1 MSERVLVAMSG
12 GVDSSVAAALLVEQG
27 YEVIGVTM
35 RLSAGGSRCC
45 SLDDVEDARR
55 VADGLGIRF
64 YVADYADAFRREVM
78 EPFADA
84 YLGGRTPIPCV
95 ACNGRFKFHRLL
107 ERARALGA
115 ETVATG
121 HYARIEREAESGQL
135 ALHCGVDPAKDQS
148 YFLFDLG
155 PGQLARARFP
165 VGALTKSEVRD
176 RARALDLG
184 TADKPESQEI
194 CFVPD
199 GDYARVV
206 EELRPGAAPGV
217 GEIVD
222 GDGRVLGRHRGV
234 HHFTVGQ
241 RRGLDLAL
249 GRRLYVQSIDAD
261 RNRVVV
267 AERSA
272 LGSAGA
278 RLVGVHWVAGRPPDA
293 AVRARVRVRYR
304 HPGMDGLVHP
314 LDARGARVEFDDSVE
329 AVSPGQAAVFYDGSR
344 VLGGGWIEE
353 ALS

>member
-27 YEVIGVTM
+27 FDVVGVSM
-35 RLSAGGSRCC
+35 RLSAEGSRCC

-55 VADGLGIRF
+55 VATALGIRF
-64 YVADYADAFRREVM
+64 YVADYTDAFRREVM

-84 YLGGRTPIPCV
+84 YLGGQTPIPCV

-115 ETVATG
+115 ERVATG
-121 HYARIEREAESGQL
+121 HYARIERGGEDAEL
-135 ALHCGVDPAKDQS
+135 ELHCGTDLRKDQS

-155 PGQLARARFP
+155 PDQLSRACFP
-165 VGALTKSEVRD
+165 VGALTKQEVRE
-176 RARALDLG
+176 RARQLG
-184 TADKPESQEI
+184 LRTAEKPESQEI

-206 EELRPGAAPGV
+206 ETLRPGAVPGA
-217 GEIVD
+217 GEILD
-222 GDGRVLGRHRGV
+222 EEGNVLGRHRGV

-241 RRGLDLAL
+241 RRGLELAL
-249 GRRLYVQSIDAD
+249 GRPMYVKRIDAA

-272 LGSAGA
+272 LGAAGA
-278 RLVGVHWVAGRPPDA
+278 RLVGVHWVAGRAPASP
-293 AVRARVRVRYR
+293 VRARVRVRYR
-304 HPGMDGLVHP
+304 HPG
-314 LDARGARVEFDDSVE
+314 AEARVEVLDRQGAHVAFDDPVE
-329 AVSPGQAAVFYDGSR
+329 AVTPGQAAVFYDGSQ
-344 VLGGGWIEE
+344 VLGGGWIAE
-353 ALS
+353 AVS

>member
-1 MSERVLVAMSG
+1 MSERILVAMSG

-55 VADGLGIRF
+55 VAEGLGIRF

-121 HYARIEREAESGQL
+121 HYARIEREPDSGAW
-135 ALHCGVDPAKDQS
+135 ALYCGADPSKDQS

-165 VGALTKSEVRD
+165 VGALTKEEVRD
-176 RARALDLG
+176 RARALGLV

-206 EELRPGAAPGV
+206 EALRPGAAPGE
-217 GEIVD
+217 GDIVD

-249 GRRLYVQSIDAD
+249 GRRVYVQSIDAE

-267 AERSA
+267 AEKSG
-272 LGSAGA
+272 LGAAGA
-278 RLVGVHWVAGRPPDA
+278 RLVGVHWVAGHAPDA

-304 HPGMDGLVHP
+304 HRGMEGFVHP
-314 LDARGARVEFDDSVE
+314 LDEGGARVQFDDAVE
-329 AVSPGQAAVFYDGSR
+329 AVTPGQAAVFYEGSR

>member
-12 GVDSSVAAALLVEQG
+12 GVDSSVAAGLLVEQG
-27 YEVIGVTM
+27 FDVIGVSM

-55 VADGLGIRF
+55 VAADLGIRF

-115 ETVATG
+115 ERVATG
-121 HYARIEREAESGQL
+121 HYARIEHGDEGGLLE
-135 ALHCGVDPAKDQS
+135 LHCGADPNKDQS

-155 PGQLARARFP
+155 PEQLSRACFP
-165 VGALTKSEVRD
+165 VGALTKSEVRT
-176 RARALDLG
+176 RARKLG
-184 TADKPESQEI
+184 LEIAEKPESQEI

-206 EELRPGAAPGV
+206 ESLRPGAAAGP
-217 GEIVD
+217 GEILD
-222 GDGRVLGRHRGV
+222 ETGRVLGKHRGV

-241 RRGLDLAL
+241 RRGLELAL
-249 GRRLYVQSIDAD
+249 GRPMYVKRIDATQ
-261 RNRVVV
+261 NRIVV
-267 AERSA
+267 AERSE
-272 LGSAGA
+272 LGASGA
-278 RLVGVHWVAGRPPDA
+278 RLVGVHWVSGRPPGA
-293 AVRARVRVRYR
+293 PVRARVRVRYR
-304 HPGMDGLVHP
+304 HSGADALVES
-314 LDARGARVEFDDSVE
+314 REGSGAQVTFDDRVD
-329 AVSPGQAAVFYDGSR
+329 AVSPGQAAVFYRGSQ